1 MKELSPKEE
10 MNLIKYIIDNGDF
23 LDRGSSRAVYTLDN
37 GRVYKIAFDE
47 EGRTQNNL
55 EVDLFECHGKHYLA
69 EIFSYGR
76 YLVEMEQVET
86 PYSSSDLEDYSG
98 GFYYFGTDEEEDED
112 AMRGYCIPTLEEAED
127 IERAKEFLDNEL
139 GYTSDNFQIG
149 FSRNQ
154 QCWVAYDYGYDPNLN
169 RDDQVSEDLTELV
182 DFEGPD
188 YVLEKALEKIK
199 QLLDLTDKKNYNII
213 R

>member
-10 MNLIKYIIDNGDF
+10 LNLIKYIMDNGEF

-37 GRVYKIAFDE
+37 DRVYKIAFDD

-55 EVDLFECHGKHYLA
+55 EIDLFEVHGKHYLA

-76 YLVEMEQVET
+76 YVIEMEQVET
-86 PYSSSDLEDYSG
+86 PYSASDLEDYSG
-98 GFYYFGTDEEEDED
+98 GFYHLTLSEEEDED
-112 AMRGYCIPTLEEAED
+112 EMRGYIIPTLEEAED

-139 GYTSDNFQIG
+139 GYTSDNHQIG
-149 FSRNQ
+149 YSYNQ

-169 RDDQVSEDLTELV
+169 RNDQVSEDLIDIV
-182 DFEGPD
+182 DFEGPE
-188 YVLEKALEKIK
+188 YVLERTLEKIK
-199 QLLDLTDKKNYNII
+199 QLLDLSAEKNYNII